1 MVKKQTRFGGSGRDE
16 FYFSPDAK
24 DRTTMTHDD
33 DSPKADDGKTA
44 MQRYASW
51 HARNC
56 RCIPADTAHDGDAAQ
71 REDQKKDT
79 LTGSSPGDPV
89 DPGHFSAYDC
99 LVASIPGALRRRSEK
114 GRRFGI

>member
-71 REDQKKDT
+71 REDQKKT
-79 LTGSSPGDPV
+79 
-89 DPGHFSAYDC
+89 H
-99 LVASIPGALRRRSEK
+99 
-114 GRRFGI
+114 